1 MSAWTAVDIMAERA
15 EIDAEAVAAASEIE
29 ATIDEEEAAS
39 LAMTKARLDTE
50 LAAAEEAS
58 GEYRTA
64 VLDESPCAVAVY
76 QRMPAVLTP
85 TTPQ

>member
-64 VLDESPCAVAVY
+64 
-76 QRMPAVLTP
+76 T
-85 TTPQ
+85 

>member
-1 MSAWTAVDIMAERA
+1 LYPRCPLMSAWTAVDIMAERA

-64 VLDESPCAVAVY
+64 
-76 QRMPAVLTP
+76 T
-85 TTPQ
+85 

>member
-1 MSAWTAVDIMAERA
+1 MPAWTAADIMAERA

-39 LAMTKARLDTE
+39 LAMTKATLDTE

-58 GEYRTA
+58 GEPKTA
-64 VLDESPCAVAVY
+64 A
-76 QRMPAVLTP
+76 
-85 TTPQ
+85 

>member
-39 LAMTKARLDTE
+39 
-50 LAAAEEAS
+50 
-58 GEYRTA
+58 
-64 VLDESPCAVAVY
+64 
-76 QRMPAVLTP
+76 
-85 TTPQ
+85 